1 MLYHT
6 VAGRIKPERMGERT
20 AGLSKKEGEDLIFCL
35 KPADQENHLEEDRA
49 LCYLEEENQGKK
61 KSLLKED
68 RLLY

>member
-1 MLYHT
+1 
-6 VAGRIKPERMGERT
+6 MGERT

-68 RLLY
+68 RLLH